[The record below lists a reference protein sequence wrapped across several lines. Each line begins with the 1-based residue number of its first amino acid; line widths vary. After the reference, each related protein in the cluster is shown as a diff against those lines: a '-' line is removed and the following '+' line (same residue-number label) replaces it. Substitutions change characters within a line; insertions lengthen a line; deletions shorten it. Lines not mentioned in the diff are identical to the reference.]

1 MDNLLPQTLKSRL
14 LIPDYDS
21 SDNSDKDVV
30 HKEYVDGKT
39 FTLNVSKGLDMKG
52 NKVINIADPTSATD
66 GSNARHVNTKT
77 SNYLKTDGTR
87 VMTGNLNM
95 NNRSI
100 SNAKQAQSYESTRT
114 AYANFVNT
122 TINNNNTLMTTNYH
136 KYVHYILNQSF
147 GSTDLKNTIAY
158 IINKSGQFSDE
169 DNIKEVKFIKKDSS
183 VQ

>member
-14 LIPDYDS
+14 FIPDYDS
-21 SDNSDKDVV
+21 SDNSDKGVV
-30 HKEYVDGKT
+30 HKKYVDSKT
-39 FTLNVSKGLDMKG
+39 FTLNVSKGLDMNG

-100 SNAKQAQSYESTRT
+100 INAKQAQSRESRYA

-122 TINNNNTLMTTNYH
+122 AINNNNTLMTTNYNN
-136 KYVHYILNQSF
+136 YVHDILNQSF
-147 GSTDLKNTIAY
+147 GSTDLKKTFAY

>member
-30 HKEYVDGKT
+30 HKEYVDSKT
-39 FTLNVSKGLDMKG
+39 FTLNVSKVLDMKG

-87 VMTGNLNM
+87 VTTGNLNM

-100 SNAKQAQSYESTRT
+100 TNAKQAQSYESTR
-114 AYANFVNT
+114 
-122 TINNNNTLMTTNYH
+122 
-136 KYVHYILNQSF
+136 
-147 GSTDLKNTIAY
+147 
-158 IINKSGQFSDE
+158 FS
-169 DNIKEVKFIKKDSS
+169 KHSH
-183 VQ
+183 